1 MSDRLPLEGLR
12 VLIVEDEFFIAVD
25 LKQILKQNGAD
36 PVKMSGSIEDAML
49 QIKADGFEFALLDIN
64 IRGDMTFV
72 VADMFRRKEV
82 PFAFVS
88 GFDRTSIPA
97 RFAKFPNWG
106 KPYNEREIID
116 GIKSLWN
123 PLMKA

>member
-12 VLIVEDEFFIAVD
+12 VLIVEDEYFIAVD
-25 LKQILKQNGAD
+25 LKQMLKQNVAR

-64 IRGDMTFV
+64 IRGDMNFV

-97 RFAKFPNWG
+97 RFAKIPNWG